1 MASPC
6 VLLVW
11 QKQLKNYNRME
22 IKKSP
27 KADLQNK
34 RGLLLEIGLAA
45 ALAIVIGA
53 FAWTPKEHRI
63 EQVDLNYAIVEEEIT
78 EITRQDQKPPE
89 PPKKVEVKVI
99 ADLLQVVTNDTK
111 IETSMTFDEFDE
123 DAEVF
128 QEVEVVEE
136 EIVDDEPFL
145 IVETM
150 PSFQGGDL
158 NTFRNWVQSNVRFP
172 QIALENGIQGTVVL
186 SFVIEKDGSLTNI
199 QVLRTP
205 DRSLSEEATRVLSKS
220 PKWSPGKQRN
230 QVVRVKYTL
239 PVVFRVQN

>member
-1 MASPC
+1 
-6 VLLVW
+6 
-11 QKQLKNYNRME
+11 ME

-34 RGLLLEIGLAA
+34 RGLLLEIGLAV

-128 QEVEVVEE
+128 QEVEEVVE

>member
-1 MASPC
+1 
-6 VLLVW
+6 
-11 QKQLKNYNRME
+11 ME

-34 RGLLLEIGLAA
+34 RGLLLEIGLAV

-172 QIALENGIQGTVVL
+172 QIALENGILGTVVL

>member
-1 MASPC
+1 
-6 VLLVW
+6 
-11 QKQLKNYNRME
+11 ME

-34 RGLLLEIGLAA
+34 RGLLLEIGLVV
-45 ALAIVIGA
+45 ALILVIAA
-53 FAWTPKEHRI
+53 FAYTPKEYRI
-63 EQVDLNYAIVEEEIT
+63 EKPDLNYGPVEEEIT

-111 IETSMTFDEFDE
+111 ITTEVDFAEFDE
-123 DAEVF
+123 NTEVI
-128 QEVEVVEE
+128 QQVDVVEE
-136 EIVDDEPFL
+136 TIEDDQPFL
-145 IVETM
+145 IAETM

-158 NTFRNWVQSNVRFP
+158 NTFRTWVQQNVKFP
-172 QIALENGIQGTVVL
+172 QIALENGIQGRVVL
-186 SFVIEKDGSLTNI
+186 SFVIEKDGRLTNI
-199 QVLRTP
+199 QVLQTP
-205 DRSLSEEATRVLSKS
+205 DRSLYEEAIRVLNKS

-239 PVVFRVQN
+239 PVDFRVQN